1 MHDSYKCRTV
11 FEKLFWIHLLK
22 EFSPKPII
30 LSFLF
35 CPTKRAACQVKP
47 SPWLDIWQVVVISNL
62 IEALLCSKLPEKLH
76 KVLPLVRKCEQLRN
90 FLYILCFRVFR
101 VSKTV
106 SWLIAHWIPDSLVCN
121 TPLIKWYYRW
131 LLVNWVKLYVCL
143 RLCFTGNVWNQCTW
157 VDFCDKRISKPQIYA
172 LIIDIQWTS
181 SLSDTPSRSIS
192 IRQSI
197 QIYLIS
203 KSIVP
208 R

>member
-1 MHDSYKCRTV
+1 MWTTSK
-11 FEKLFWIHLLK
+11 FF
-22 EFSPKPII
+22 I
-30 LSFLF
+30 L
-35 CPTKRAACQVKP
+35 
-47 SPWLDIWQVVVISNL
+47 I
-62 IEALLCSKLPEKLH
+62 
-76 KVLPLVRKCEQLRN
+76 
-90 FLYILCFRVFR
+90 CFRVFR

-172 LIIDIQWTS
+172 LITDIQWTS
-181 SLSDTPSRSIS
+181 SLSDTRFRSIS

-203 KSIVP
+203 KVKANHFYHPNLRNAFSFHPLPLWKQWI
-208 R
+208 RTCKN